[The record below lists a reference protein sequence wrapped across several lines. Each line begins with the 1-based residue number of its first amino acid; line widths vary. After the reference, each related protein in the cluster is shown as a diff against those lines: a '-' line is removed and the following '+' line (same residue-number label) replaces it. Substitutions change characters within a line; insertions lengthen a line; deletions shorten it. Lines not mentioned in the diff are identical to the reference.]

1 MTTTLPGCLIP
12 LRLLIYIFP
21 CPYPSVDPY
30 LRILRPL
37 NGAMAGLAVVG
48 GAYVAAGTVGWES
61 LLAAGAAFL
70 ICGAGNVINDY
81 FDVDMDRVNDPSRPI
96 PSGAVAPASA
106 RLYALLLFA
115 LGIAASAAVN
125 PLVLAIALLNSV
137 LLYLYAWRVKRRGGL
152 LKGLTVSYLVASP
165 FFFGGAA
172 VDKPLRPLLL
182 SLLAGLANVGREVV
196 KDIEDYEGDRRY
208 ARTLP
213 RQLGIGGAAWVAAA
227 FVSLAVLLS
236 PLPYL
241 LGLLGVRYLAV
252 VLLADLLFAYAMADF
267 LLEAAPARAGG
278 CQRRIKGAM
287 LLALAA
293 FFVGA

>member
-1 MTTTLPGCLIP
+1 M
-12 LRLLIYIFP
+12 
-21 CPYPSVDPY
+21 DPY

-48 GAYVAAGTVGWES
+48 GAYVASGGVGWEA
-61 LLAAGAAFL
+61 LLASGAAFF

-81 FDVDMDRVNDPSRPI
+81 FDVDIDRVNAPSRPI
-96 PSGAVAPASA
+96 PSGAIAPSSA
-106 RLYALLLFA
+106 RLYALFLFA
-115 LGIAASAAVN
+115 LGALAAAPIS
-125 PLVLAIALLNSV
+125 PFVLAIALLNSL
-137 LLYLYAWRVKRRGGL
+137 LLYLYAWRIKRRGGL

-172 VDKPLRPLLL
+172 VGHPLPTLLL

-196 KDIEDYEGDRRY
+196 KDIEDYEGDRPY

-213 RQLGIGGAAWVAAA
+213 RQLGIGGAAWVAAV
-227 FVSLAVLLS
+227 FVALAVALS

-241 LGLLGVRYLAV
+241 LGLLGIRYLAV
-252 VLLADLLFAYAMADF
+252 VLLADMLFVYAMADF
-267 LLEAAPARAGG
+267 LLEAAPARATG